1 MKKISAFFFLCL
13 LALTAAAQTANSN
26 RAAAEN
32 WWGYVTNNTEKTGL
46 GVSAADTYHCAI
58 FIPGNHD
65 VASGKTIKS
74 VRFGLT
80 APSATNAKVWLASS
94 LPTTVDANNTLQFVE
109 VSDKKLGKEDINIEL
124 PTSYAIPAE
133 GVYVG
138 YSFTITAASQ
148 TDDKYPILVTGS
160 DAPNALIL
168 KTDQAVKKWSDM
180 NGQGYGS
187 LFLQVLLEG
196 EFADNTA
203 TAANF
208 GPVYAVL
215 GQTGTAKLPVTN
227 EGATPINSIDYTIT
241 TDGVTSEEVHADVA
255 TPIVFNTTGT
265 VEICVPAD
273 AAVGTKAKTLNITK
287 VNGNANTKADV
298 ATKFNLITV
307 PEWVDRNVVVEEYT
321 GTGCGW
327 CPRGL
332 IGMEKL
338 RAKYGDRFV
347 GIGLHQ
353 YNSSDAMY
361 IASNAYAKLTFGGAP
376 SCQIDRKS
384 EVDPYYG
391 SNKDILDDFSEE
403 MAIPAFAKVSVSGT
417 VDEALTQVSA
427 KAEVEAL
434 LDDSKYTLEFVV
446 IGDGLKGTGSAWN
459 QANYY
464 NTQFTASQLPA
475 DLAIFGNGGKYG
487 KSTITGW
494 EFNDVALCS
503 SYVNSV
509 NKAPALGTML
519 GGEKKEVEY
528 TLALPQKTTLKNALK
543 KDQLY
548 IIALVVDRDKTIA
561 NAAKAK
567 IQVADPTGIEIV
579 DTDSEIEGFYTID
592 GKRLSAPVKGMNVVK
607 MTNGATKKIVIR

>member
-26 RAAAEN
+26 RVAAET

-58 FIPGNHD
+58 FIPGNHA

-74 VRFGLT
+74 VRFGLI

-109 VSDKKLGKEDINIEL
+109 VSDKKLGKENINIEL
-124 PTSYAIPAE
+124 PTPYAIPAE

-148 TDDKYPILVTGS
+148 TDDKYPVLVTGS

-208 GPVYAVL
+208 GPVYAAL
-215 GQTGTAKLPVTN
+215 GQTVTAKLPVTN
-227 EGATPINSIDYTIT
+227 AGATPINSIDYTIT

-307 PEWVDRNVVVEEYT
+307 PEWVDRNVVVEEFT

-353 YNSSDAMY
+353 YNTSDAMY
-361 IASNAYAKLTFGGAP
+361 IAPNAYAKLTFGGAP
-376 SCQIDRKS
+376 SCRIDRKS

-391 SNKDILDDFSEE
+391 SNNDILDDFSEE

-417 VDEALTQVSA
+417 VDEALTQVNA

-459 QANYY
+459 QVNYY
-464 NTQFTASQLPA
+464 TQYASSQLPA

-509 NKAPALGTML
+509 NEAPALGTML

-528 TLALPQKTTLKNALK
+528 TLTLPTKSTLKNALK

-548 IIALVVDRDKTIA
+548 IIVLVVDRDKTIA

-607 MTNGATKKIVIR
+607 MTNGVTKKIVIR

>member
-13 LALTAAAQTANSN
+13 LTLTAAAQTANSN
-26 RAAAEN
+26 RVAAET
-32 WWGYVTNNTEKTGL
+32 WWGYVTNDTEKTGL

-58 FIPGNHD
+58 FIPGNHA

-109 VSDKKLGKEDINIEL
+109 VSDKKLGKENINIEL
-124 PTSYAIPAE
+124 PTPYAIPAE

-138 YSFTITAASQ
+138 YSFTVTAASQ

-208 GPVYAVL
+208 GPVYAAL

-227 EGATPINSIDYTIT
+227 AGATPINSIDYTIT

-265 VEICVPAD
+265 VEISLPAD

-353 YNSSDAMY
+353 YNTSDAMY
-361 IASNAYAKLTFGGAP
+361 IATNAYAKLTFGGAP
-376 SCQIDRKS
+376 SCRIDRKS

-391 SNKDILDDFSEE
+391 SNNDILDDFSEE

-417 VDEALTQVSA
+417 VDEALTQVNA

-464 NTQFTASQLPA
+464 TQYASSQLPA

-509 NKAPALGTML
+509 NEAPALGTLL

-528 TLALPQKTTLKNALK
+528 TLTLPTKSTLKNALK

-548 IIALVVDRDKTIA
+548 IIVLVVDRDKTIA

-567 IQVADPTGIEIV
+567 IQVADPTGIETV

-607 MTNGATKKIVIR
+607 MTNGVTKKIVIR